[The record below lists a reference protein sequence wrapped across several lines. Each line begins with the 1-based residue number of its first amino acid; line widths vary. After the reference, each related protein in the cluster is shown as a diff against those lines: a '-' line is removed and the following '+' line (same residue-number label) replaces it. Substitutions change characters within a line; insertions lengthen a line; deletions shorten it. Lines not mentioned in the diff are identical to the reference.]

1 MTIKL
6 TSNCG
11 WDFKTWPT
19 IFFYCHNF
27 FSLLKILLHTFS
39 ISPFFSSFFLQKK
52 CKHDSVNLP
61 KHFWTCLTFTP
72 NLPHCPQTV
81 HQQRLP
87 PINATSSPGQLKA
100 QTHSFHPFILC
111 KMIQV
116 PASAR
121 LSTVSVSSTSWQL
134 YFGVWGDEFKPWVL
148 QSAHHLAPQTA
159 CRAN

>member
-6 TSNCG
+6 TSNCR

-72 NLPHCPQTV
+72 NLPHCP
-81 HQQRLP
+81 P
-87 PINATSSPGQLKA
+87 DSPSAAITSDKCNFISWSIKSPNSLIS
-100 QTHSFHPFILC
+100 SFHLVQDDPGAG
-111 KMIQV
+111 V
-116 PASAR
+116 SAAVNGISQLHKLAALLWCVR
-121 LSTVSVSSTSWQL
+121 WWVQALGAAERTSFSSSD
-134 YFGVWGDEFKPWVL
+134 GVR
-148 QSAHHLAPQTA
+148 S
-159 CRAN
+159 